1 MFLLLKRIDDNF
13 TVLSTQKSEYDENS
27 PELQR
32 FLKMQEKENFT
43 STIFEVYSTPEDEEI
58 FFSSDTK
65 KICQLLNTNLRA
77 FYTHYGEE

>member
-1 MFLLLKRIDDNF
+1 MYILLKRVGDNF
-13 TVLSTQKSEYDENS
+13 TVLSSQKSEFDEDS

-43 STIFEVYSTPEDEEI
+43 STIFEVYSDSQEEEV

-65 KICQLLNTNLRA
+65 KICQLLNTNMRA
-77 FYTHYGEE
+77 FYTHYGE